1 MPQYTLTQSVKTL
14 EKLFENNIDSEQK
27 IKALKW
33 EDLKQFS
40 PVEKSFIM
48 DLKEAVVKK
57 NVIGFLAGKEEIE
70 RRELW

>member
-1 MPQYTLTQSVKTL
+1 MPQYTLTQSVMTL

-33 EDLKQFS
+33 EELKQFS

-70 RRELW
+70 RR

>member
-33 EDLKQFS
+33 ENLKQFS

-48 DLKEAVVKK
+48 DLKEAIARKK
-57 NVIGFLAGKEEIE
+57 VISFLAGKEETE
-70 RRELW
+70 RR

>member
-1 MPQYTLTQSVKTL
+1 MPQYTLTQSVKRL

-33 EDLKQFS
+33 EELKQFS

-70 RRELW
+70 RR

>member
-1 MPQYTLTQSVKTL
+1 MPQYTLIQSVKTL
-14 EKLFENNIDSEQK
+14 EKLFENNINSEQK

-48 DLKEAVVKK
+48 DLKEAVAKK

-70 RRELW
+70 GR

>member
-1 MPQYTLTQSVKTL
+1 M

-48 DLKEAVVKK
+48 DLKEAVAKEKCNRIFSRKK
-57 NVIGFLAGKEEIE
+57 RKQKGDNYDRTL
-70 RRELW
+70 

>member
-14 EKLFENNIDSEQK
+14 EKLFENNIDSEKK

-33 EDLKQFS
+33 EELKQFS

-70 RRELW
+70 RR

>member
-1 MPQYTLTQSVKTL
+1 MAQYTLTQSVKTL

-33 EDLKQFS
+33 EDLKQFN

-48 DLKEAVVKK
+48 DLKEAVARK
-57 NVIGFLAGKEEIE
+57 NVIGFLAGKEETE
-70 RRELW
+70 GR

>member
-33 EDLKQFS
+33 EELNQFS

-70 RRELW
+70 RR

>member
-1 MPQYTLTQSVKTL
+1 MQQYTLTQSVKTL

-70 RRELW
+70 RR

>member
-33 EDLKQFS
+33 EELKQFS

-70 RRELW
+70 RR

>member
-48 DLKEAVVKK
+48 DLKEAVAKK
-57 NVIGFLAGKEEIE
+57 NVIEFLAGKEETE
-70 RRELW
+70 RREL

>member
-14 EKLFENNIDSEQK
+14 EKLFENNLDSEKK

-40 PVEKSFIM
+40 PIEKSFIM
-48 DLKEAVVKK
+48 DLKEAVAKRE
-57 NVIGFLAGKEEIE
+57 VIEFLAGKENTEG
-70 RRELW
+70 R